1 MAWTHVRRN
10 DDTLP
15 NKLCSGNHKATEEE
29 GDQGILERRD
39 LESETGVAG
48 FKYSWRKM
56 EVAAQDRTGW
66 RKWSVACVP
75 LGVTTHTSSH
85 SAT

>member
-1 MAWTHVRRN
+1 LAWTHVRRN

-39 LESETGVAG
+39 
-48 FKYSWRKM
+48 R
-56 EVAAQDRTGW
+56 
-66 RKWSVACVP
+66 
-75 LGVTTHTSSH
+75 
-85 SAT
+85 